1 MNCRHS
7 WKLCFSLLKILVELE
22 NSQNNLPHSFRKG
35 SFPKTKSTCQKE
47 VNNKIVQPVLTYFA
61 SAFQT
66 PIYLTIYSYI
76 EKYLWNPLVNFQL
89 NPTVTFGVMLNSVET
104 FTPKSKFN
112 LIWVVSQG

>member
-1 MNCRHS
+1 MFQLIKDSCRTR
-7 WKLCFSLLKILVELE
+7 KFS
-22 NSQNNLPHSFRKG
+22 NNLPHSFRKG
-35 SFPKTKSTCQKE
+35 SFPKRKSTCQKE

-89 NPTVTFGVMLNSVET
+89 NSTVTFGVMLNSVET
-104 FTPKSKFN
+104 FTPKSKFD